1 MIQLSIKSAPKSAP
15 RQATQQALD
24 IATPAPAPLPM
35 VPKSQHF
42 VFLTLPGYSLLG
54 LSSAIEA
61 LRMANRVTQR
71 EVYAWS
77 LASLDGQPVP
87 ASCGMTM
94 TPTVAIDALAP
105 ASIMFVC
112 AGAAIKRQ
120 ANTQLSA
127 TLRRLARKHAAL
139 GALCCGA
146 HALAKAGLLDDCKAS
161 VHWDQLS
168 AMREAFPRVNF
179 SDQLF
184 VIDRQRYTCGAGV
197 APLHLMLAII
207 RGDLGATVA
216 SDISTLLILERMREQ
231 SDQQRVPLQ
240 ARVGQ
245 FNARLL
251 EVAAL
256 MEANVEEP
264 LELDDIATLSG
275 ISRRQVERLFKR
287 YVGQAPAQFYLE
299 LRLRRAQ
306 ELLRQTAMT
315 VTEIAFACGF
325 RSAPHFSNSYRGV
338 FGCAPSA
345 ERPRIAP
352 VLALANEGLPLPFR
366 MPLPSSLE
374 YLARAA

>member
-1 MIQLSIKSAPKSAP
+1 MNAPSATAFKTPESP
-15 RQATQQALD
+15 R
-24 IATPAPAPLPM
+24 
-35 VPKSQHF
+35 HF

-61 LRMANRVTQR
+61 LRMANRVVQHT
-71 EVYAWS
+71 VYAWS
-77 LASLDGQPVP
+77 LASLDGLPVP

-94 TPTVAIDALAP
+94 TPTVAIDTLEP
-105 ASIMFVC
+105 ASIVFVC
-112 AGAAIKRQ
+112 AGAAVKRQ
-120 ANTQLSA
+120 ADTQLNT
-127 TLRRLARKHAAL
+127 TLRRLAGKHAAL

-146 HALAKAGLLDDCKAS
+146 YALARAGLLDQCKAA

-168 AMREAFPRVNF
+168 AMREAFPRVSF

-197 APLHLMLAII
+197 APLHLMLAIV

-264 LELDDIATLSG
+264 LELGDIAALAG

-306 ELLRQTAMT
+306 ELLRQTSLT

-325 RSAPHFSNSYRGV
+325 RSTPHFSNSYRCL

-345 ERPRIAP
+345 ERPRMPP
-352 VLALANEGLPLPFR
+352 VLALASEGLPLPLR
-366 MPLPSSLE
+366 VPPPSGAG
-374 YLARAA
+374 YQARAA